1 MEEGRVADTV
11 TGGRREWAGVWKSL
25 ESAAFVHRN
34 RRPSVFIKAE
44 S

>member
-1 MEEGRVADTV
+1 MASAV

-25 ESAAFVHRN
+25 KSAAFVHRN
-34 RRPSVFIKAE
+34 RRPSVVILAE